1 MITIDLLRGWQK
13 MFTPKKLRR
22 NKKKKKVKI
31 MIRLTRAE
39 IKFLKG
45 FNGIELDRYLMQFPK
60 RRKNTEEFKRRYK
73 WVAGQWRN
81 KL

>member
-1 MITIDLLRGWQK
+1 
-13 MFTPKKLRR
+13 
-22 NKKKKKVKI
+22 